1 MPRRSSRTLT
11 AVAAGGKS
19 KNIGDAV
26 DDPSNAN
33 DDTATTSIASS
44 SSSLK
49 VSDATP
55 KKKKSV
61 STKKTPSPKSNDL
74 ASDKPTPTTAAT
86 TTTSLPHENDIAP
99 KKRTTKSLATASAAA
114 AAADDDEQSTNNTI
128 SANPTDEQPQH
139 EAPKKKKAKAPTHQ
153 QWTERTPLTK
163 HWDARVATQSTGS
176 YTFTILSWN
185 VAGLRALIKNHPD
198 TLCNLVRQYDVDV
211 LCLQETKL
219 QEIHMDDVKLKLKEY
234 FEDKLGEYDGY
245 FSYSIEKKGY
255 SGTAMFIKRRSA
267 AAAAA
272 AAAAWTN
279 GNKFEDESKKK
290 KQATLGSFFA
300 PTKKGDESTSAL
312 GAEEG
317 EIRSSST
324 GDVPASHLRPIKV
337 DTTLGLPAHDG
348 EGRTITAEF
357 PLFHVTNVY
366 VPNSGQNLDRLNYRT
381 SCWDVDFLAK
391 MQQLEKDTKKPIL
404 WLGDL
409 NVAYDEKDTWN
420 EGAKHLAK
428 SAGTT
433 AEERASFARQLDAGY
448 VDAFRHLHPEGRGHY
463 TYWSQRAGNRAPNKG
478 LRLDYFICSKELV
491 EENVAAV
498 DANGN
503 TGKVRVRDCYMVPE
517 IAGSDHCPI
526 VLVSRVH
533 CVLLYSLRS

>member
-19 KNIGDAV
+19 KNSGDAV

-33 DDTATTSIASS
+33 DDTATKSVTSS

-49 VSDATP
+49 GSDATP

-61 STKKTPSPKSNDL
+61 ATKKIPSPKSNDL

-99 KKRTTKSLATASAAA
+99 KKRKTKSLATAS

-198 TLCNLVRQYDVDV
+198 TICNLVQQYDVDV

-272 AAAAWTN
+272 AAAAGTN
-279 GNKFEDESKKK
+279 GNKVEDGSKKK

-317 EIRSSST
+317 EVRSSSL
-324 GDVPASHLRPIKV
+324 GDVPVSHLRPIKV

-357 PLFHVTNVY
+357 PLFHLTNVY

-491 EENVAAV
+491 EENVAVV

-503 TGKVRVRDCYMVPE
+503 TGKVRVRDCFMVPE

-526 VLVSRVH
+526 VLVSIVH